1 MVPTRGSMRCSVA
14 NVRRSSAVDSR
25 GEAAS
30 LSVMDVEIGG
40 LGIAEQAGDQARLF
54 HRADR
59 AEDHPAQRWVEIALA
74 MPRAAVGRN
83 DLVLKHGTLLESSPH
98 RAEQ

>member
-40 LGIAEQAGDQARLF
+40 LGIAEQAGDQGLQVGSVGAIGVRHHAF
-54 HRADR
+54 PVEGADR
-59 AEDHPAQRWVEIALA
+59 QEAGAE
-74 MPRAAVGRN
+74 
-83 DLVLKHGTLLESSPH
+83 
-98 RAEQ
+98 